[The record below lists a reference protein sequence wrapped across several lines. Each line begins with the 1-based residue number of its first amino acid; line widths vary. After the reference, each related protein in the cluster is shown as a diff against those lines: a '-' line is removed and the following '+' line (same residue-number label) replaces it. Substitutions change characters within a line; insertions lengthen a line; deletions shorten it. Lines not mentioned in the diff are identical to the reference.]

1 MKNLESLAL
10 KRIDGRLKILDQT
23 LLPLKEQWIDIES
36 PDRMVEV
43 IKSLQV
49 RGAPL
54 IGVAAALALAQFVLA
69 GADIEKFRTALQKLR
84 AARPT
89 AVNLM
94 KCLDRMLAAAETK
107 GLLSVVNLADEIF
120 YEDVK
125 LCDKIAENGLAVI
138 AEGDGILT
146 HCNTGGLATAG
157 VGTALGVIAKAFK
170 KGIKIHVFVDETR
183 PLLQGGRLTTWE
195 CQKLG
200 IPYTLI
206 CDNMAASLM
215 QKKRV
220 QKVIVG
226 ADRIAANGDFANK
239 VGTYNLA
246 VLCNYHEIPFYVAA
260 PYTTVDLFTK
270 TGAEIEIEERSSEEV
285 LGVSGSFGQ
294 VRWAPLG
301 SVWNPAFDVTPAA
314 LVSGWILD
322 QGLYSFAD
330 IKKGA
335 LCSR

>member
-10 KRIDGRLKILDQT
+10 KRINGRLQILDQT
-23 LLPLKEQWIDIES
+23 LLPLKEEWIEIDS
-36 PDRMVEV
+36 PTRMVEV
-43 IKSLQV
+43 IKALQV

-54 IGVAAALALAQFVLA
+54 IGVAASLALAQFVA
-69 GADIEKFRTALQKLR
+69 SGADVQQFHKALAALR

-94 KCLDRMLAAAETK
+94 ACLDRLLAVAESEGLAAVPSA
-107 GLLSVVNLADEIF
+107 ADAIF
-120 YEDVK
+120 DEDVK
-125 LCDKIAENGLAVI
+125 LCEKIAANGLLVIEKGDAV
-138 AEGDGILT
+138 LT

-157 VGTALGVIAKAFK
+157 VGTALGVIASAHQ
-170 KGIKIHVFVDETR
+170 KGLEVSVYVDETR

-195 CQKLG
+195 CKKMG

-239 VGTYNLA
+239 VGTYSLA
-246 VLCNYHEIPFYVAA
+246 VLCQYHRVPFYVAA
-260 PYTTVDLFTK
+260 PYTTVDPFTL
-270 TGAEIEIEERSSEEV
+270 TGSEIEIEERGSEEV
-285 LGVSGSFGQ
+285 TGVSGTFGK
-294 VRWAPLG
+294 VRWAPEG
-301 SVWNPAFDVTPAA
+301 RVWNPAFDVTPAT
-314 LVSGWILD
+314 LVTGWILD
-322 QGLYSFAD
+322 QGLYNQVD
-330 IKKGA
+330 IKNGV
-335 LCSR
+335 LCSQ